1 MKPFLNKWPY
11 LLLLVAALWL
21 PWFMPSRYMF
31 QIVINSALFSIAAL
45 SLNLI
50 LGYTGQVSLAHAG
63 FFAIGAYGVALMT
76 TAGLSFWLSL
86 PLAGGLAAAAGFFVG
101 LPALRTRGSYFAI
114 ATMCFGI
121 MMEIIAGNWIA
132 LTGGHSGIVGIPRP
146 TPLQLPG
153 LSTVTFEGQT
163 AQYFLVLTF
172 LLITLAVLYRLVFSL
187 TGLSFMAVRNNE
199 ILAESLGINTFATK
213 LLSFMVADFFAGLA
227 GGIYAALMGSISPTV
242 ASLTVTFNLLI
253 FVLLGGLASL
263 AGPILGT
270 FLVTI
275 LLEYLQFLQEYS
287 LIFFGLLLILVIIY
301 FPFGFMG
308 TLHTWRKKLGW
319 QSTEG

>member
-1 MKPFLNKWPY
+1 MKFFLKKWPY
-11 LLLLVAALWL
+11 LLLLLASVVL
-21 PWFMPSRYMF
+21 PWFMPSRYVF
-31 QIVINSALFSIAAL
+31 QIVINSVLFSIAAL

-50 LGYTGQVSLAHAG
+50 LGYTGQMSLAHAG
-63 FFAIGAYGVALMT
+63 FFAIGAYGVALLT
-76 TAGLSFWLSL
+76 TAGLSFWLAL
-86 PLAGGLAAAAGFFVG
+86 PLSAALAAGIGFFVG

-121 MMEIIAGNWIA
+121 MMEITAGNWIG

-146 TPLQLPG
+146 TPLAFPG
-153 LSTVTFEGQT
+153 LGALTFESQT
-163 AQYFLVLTF
+163 AQYFLVWIF
-172 LLITLAVLYRLVFSL
+172 LLFTLLVLYRLVFSL

-213 LLSFMVADFFAGLA
+213 LLSFMVANFFAGLA
-227 GGIYAALMGSISPTV
+227 GGIYAALIGSISPTV
-242 ASLTVTFNLLI
+242 ASLTITFNLLI

-270 FLVTI
+270 FFITI

-308 TLHTWRKKLGW
+308 TLRSWQKKFGW
-319 QSTEG
+319 PNSKR